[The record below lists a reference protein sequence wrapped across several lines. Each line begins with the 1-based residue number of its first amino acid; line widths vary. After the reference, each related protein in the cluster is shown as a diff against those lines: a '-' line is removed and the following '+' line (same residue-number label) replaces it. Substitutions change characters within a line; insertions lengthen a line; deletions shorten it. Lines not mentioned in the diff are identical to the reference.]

1 MGHLYHTLKVQ
12 GTGRKRTGGRVGMP
26 FPGKTGHC
34 TPELSAALSIPA
46 QEWPHPHSVVEG
58 GQAHE
63 AIPLSED

>member
-26 FPGKTGHC
+26 FPC
-34 TPELSAALSIPA
+34 TPELSVALSIPA
-46 QEWPHPHSVVEG
+46 QEWSHPHSVVEG